1 MSKDIVMAFRA
12 PATDHSCI
20 CMNNPSKA
28 THFFRRNRVIF
39 SLPFVSFGHLEK
51 NGNAGANAI
60 I

>member
-1 MSKDIVMAFRA
+1 MAQARKGSNQFQ
-12 PATDHSCI
+12 
-20 CMNNPSKA
+20 
-28 THFFRRNRVIF
+28 FFRRNRVIF